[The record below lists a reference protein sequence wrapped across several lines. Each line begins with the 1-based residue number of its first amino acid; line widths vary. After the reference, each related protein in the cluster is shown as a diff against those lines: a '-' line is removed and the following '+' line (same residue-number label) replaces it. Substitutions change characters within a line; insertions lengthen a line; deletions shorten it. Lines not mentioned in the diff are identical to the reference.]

1 MNTPSWRQ
9 IIVTVIITSLLCLF
23 PLLPTPILQQQT
35 LHLLM
40 CLPIMVWGI
49 YFLTDKWFVDN
60 NRKTLH
66 NSILW
71 FISVFV
77 IAGLGLTHYIYQV
90 SNTYNFWQT
99 LAVVISCSLLSL
111 RLLKELEKRAFEHE
125 NRLQALQE
133 KILTKPELAEEG
145 ISEQENIEIKEIV
158 QATVYS
164 GELIPFDGR
173 ILSGEGL
180 VNESILT
187 GNNMLQDKQ
196 KGMLVWAGSELE
208 LGQLNIESIPNDYL
222 FPSFLAQSLE
232 QLRKLKRHL
241 PSKYLLLRYL
251 NNLFI
256 IGLIIGAAFAAYS
269 RYQSLLL
276 IEPALPLLQIWTEAL
291 TLFVTLLLVACP
303 IVFAVSLPF
312 GYWRVLDKLF
322 GKGIRLKNSTVVA
335 KIAALKSM
343 IFSKTGVLTTG
354 KFHIENFHTDLP
366 SNDFKA
372 ILLALEQHS
381 EHPLASAIVAYF
393 EGDVMPLELS
403 DIRSVNGLGIMGKD
417 AKGNTY
423 MAGAYNIASEF
434 TNEDHHSIYV
444 LVNNRLVGWLD
455 LKDRLREEAEPCVTD
470 LLEKGL
476 KVSLLSGDRA
486 IPTQYIA
493 RKTGIKSYYYQQLPN
508 QKKAII
514 KQIQREHL
522 SGMMV
527 ENNEAG
533 DLLAHAA
540 VGIEL
545 ESVPDFNQSTEKNV
559 EVSIFHHRLLLV
571 NELVD
576 VCRSLTN
583 RIRWIIILAV
593 IYHIFVLILASFGY
607 FSLILAAAISFIMW
621 SITFLLLKI

>member
-1 MNTPSWRQ
+1 MC
-9 IIVTVIITSLLCLF
+9 I
-23 PLLPTPILQQQT
+23 PLL
-35 LHLLM
+35 
-40 CLPIMVWGI
+40 VWGI
-49 YFLTDKWFVDN
+49 YFLTGKWFVDN

-71 FISVFV
+71 LISILIVG
-77 IAGLGLTHYIYQV
+77 GLSFAHYMHQLSDAFEVTDSY
-90 SNTYNFWQT
+90 SYGFWQV
-99 LAVVISCSLLSL
+99 LAVMVSCSMLSL
-111 RLLKELEKRAFEHE
+111 HLLEELKKRAFEHE
-125 NRLQALQE
+125 NHLEALQE
-133 KILTKPELAEEG
+133 KLQSKSVIEG
-145 ISEQENIEIKEIV
+145 EGVLEQENIEIKEIV
-158 QATVYS
+158 QATVYA

-180 VNESILT
+180 VNESVLT

-208 LGQLNIESIPNDYL
+208 LGQLNIESITNDHF
-222 FPSFLAQSLE
+222 FPSFLALSLE
-232 QLRKLKRHL
+232 QVRKLKRRL
-241 PSKYLLLRYL
+241 PSEHFLLSYF

-256 IGLIIGAAFAAYS
+256 VGLIIGAAFLAYG

-276 IEPALPLLQIWTEAL
+276 TEPVLPLLQIWTDAL
-291 TLFVTLLLVACP
+291 TLFVTVLLVACP
-303 IVFAVSLPF
+303 IAFAVCLPF
-312 GYWRVLDKLF
+312 GYWRVLDELF
-322 GKGIRLKNSTVVA
+322 RKGVRLKNSKVIA
-335 KIAALKSM
+335 KIASLKSM

-354 KFHIENFHTDLP
+354 KFHIENFHSDLP
-366 SNDFKA
+366 SDDFKA

-381 EHPLASAIVAYF
+381 KHPYANAIVSYF

-444 LVNNRLVGWLD
+444 LVNSRLVGWLD

-470 LLEKGL
+470 LLGKGL

-493 RKTGIKSYYYQQLPN
+493 RKTGIKNYYYQQLPN

-514 KQIQREHL
+514 EQIQREHL
-522 SGMMV
+522 SGIIV
-527 ENNEAG
+527 ENNEAD
-533 DLLAHAA
+533 DLLAQAA

-545 ESVPDFNQSTEKNV
+545 ESVPDFNQSNDSNAK
-559 EVSIFHHRLLLV
+559 VSIFHHRLLLV
-571 NELVD
+571 NELITM
-576 VCRSLTN
+576 CRTLKN
-583 RIRWIIILAV
+583 RLRWIIILAI
-593 IYHIFVLILASFGY
+593 IYNLFAVILASFGY
-607 FSLILAAAISFIMW
+607 FSLILAAVSSFVIW